1 MGNTTTHRSELGSVR
16 EYRRGKWRARIAV
29 GTRIDG
35 KPDVRSKVFG
45 SEREAWD
52 WIRTESVRL
61 RSKRAPRG
69 ITFKQL
75 WEIYERNRL
84 PELAATTRK
93 AYLQRAKG
101 LIRRFGDTDISSIRC
116 EDFQAYL
123 DTLTP
128 SMAQKA
134 STTMSAA
141 LTYATKHG
149 MLDEN
154 PLYRA
159 PKDFG
164 ESSRYASADDEV
176 WDDDPFAAIES
187 KRDVWDVRTAIDCA
201 ERIRGLALEPVY
213 LACVGAGLRV
223 SEAFALRKMDV
234 RRIVASYD
242 ELGREIWVTQLAVHH
257 ATTRDESRKS
267 TKNAHSV
274 GIVPMLEPFGER
286 YWELACACEDRH
298 ETICKLSAAR
308 QNKTWRTYFEKP
320 PEEWHKRMSDDRK
333 VQGRLYGLPYIPLS
347 RMRAT
352 NTTICQEN
360 GVLDSINQHMHRNTG
375 AVQQRHYM
383 RPDTTE
389 AAIKVSRRIS

>member
-16 EYRRGKWRARIAV
+16 EYRRGKYEARITC
-29 GTRIDG
+29 GTRVDG
-35 KPDVRSKVFG
+35 KPDVRYATFD
-45 SEREAWD
+45 SEKDAWD
-52 WIRTESVRL
+52 WIRAESVRL

-69 ITFKQL
+69 ITFAQL
-75 WEIYERNRL
+75 WKVYEANRL
-84 PELAATTRK
+84 PELAATTQK
-93 AYLQRAKG
+93 AYRQRARA
-101 LIRRFGDTDISSIRC
+101 LVERFGGEDISSIRC
-116 EDFQAYL
+116 EDFQSYL

-134 STTMSAA
+134 STTMSAV
-141 LTYATKHG
+141 LTYATKNG
-149 MLDEN
+149 LLDEN

-164 ESSRYASADDEV
+164 ESSRYASADDDV
-176 WDDDPFAAIES
+176 WDDDPFAAIED
-187 KRDVWDVRTAIDCA
+187 KRDVWDVRTAIECMD
-201 ERIRGLALEPVY
+201 RIRGLALEPVY

-234 RRIVASYD
+234 RRIVGSFD
-242 ELGREIWVTQLAVHH
+242 ELGEEIWVTQLAVHH
-257 ATTRDESRKS
+257 ATTRDESRKG

-286 YWELACACEDRH
+286 FFELASACEDRH
-298 ETICKLSAAR
+298 EAVCKLSAAR
-308 QNKTWRTYFEKP
+308 QNKTWRAYFEKP
-320 PEEWHKRMSDDRK
+320 PEEWHKRMSEDRK
-333 VQGRLYGLPYIPLS
+333 VRGRLYGLPYIPLS

-360 GVLDSINQHMHRNTG
+360 GVLDSINQYMHRNTG
-375 AVQQRHYM
+375 AVQQRHYL

-389 AAIKVSRRIS
+389 AAISVSRRIR